1 MPVARVKRPA
11 TPPRPAYRPLFDPA
25 VEQPPRS
32 AVDFCWET
40 PVSVCVYYDQALRVL
55 GGDRTAGQ
63 GYLLGHPEVAEEVIE
78 AILAAR
84 EAGVAA
90 ALDTLCREGGY
101 LKVGPHHP
109 RPGRASVGKYLPG
122 QLCITRVPHE
132 YMLGR
137 HPDYEPTADLA
148 RLHDHIFIGADGVAD
163 EDRQWWPV
171 DHDSLRKPVMQM
183 AAVAHRAALEDVLAA
198 RLGVRW
204 SVPPGGREAMY
215 RPPIRQAFRDI
226 VVPDVEDGEPWHP
239 RAYCSWGL
247 WRCRRWNVADELY
260 PNRDPDAS

>member
-1 MPVARVKRPA
+1 MPVGRVKRGSTEA
-11 TPPRPAYRPLFDPA
+11 QAAYRPLFDPS

-40 PVSVCVYYDQALRVL
+40 PLSVCVYYDQALRVL

-63 GYLLGHPEVAEEVIE
+63 GYLLGHPEVAQEVIE

-84 EAGVAA
+84 EAAVAA

-122 QLCITRVPHE
+122 QLCITRVAHE
-132 YMLGR
+132 YMLDR
-137 HPDYEPTADLA
+137 HPAYEPIADLA
-148 RLHDHIFIGADGVAD
+148 RLHDHIFIGAEGVGEQDG
-163 EDRQWWPV
+163 QWWPV
-171 DHDSLRKPVMQM
+171 DHDSLRKPVAEM
-183 AAVAHRAALEDVLAA
+183 AASSHRVALEKVLTA
-198 RLGVRW
+198 RLGVQW
-204 SVPPGGREAMY
+204 SIPPDGRESLY

-226 VVPDVEDGEPWHP
+226 IVPDVEAEEPWP
-239 RAYCSWGL
+239 RRPGCSWAL
-247 WRCRRWNVADELY
+247 RRCARWNVADELY